1 MFVDIDFYVCRTK
14 LAPMTIYKS
23 LLEHGYFPKELPPN
37 FYTEQFAS
45 FATTVSGN
53 QVISGHHPT
62 DNYTECFTYQL
73 AQPHMARELRIPNP
87 ASFASLAEL
96 VSRRFSR
103 LLKLAGRS
111 KFARSRPVFATGRSR
126 AIRPMLLPTNLARER
141 AAVRA
146 GSSYLLKADI
156 SHFYPSLY
164 THAVGWAIDPR
175 LRLKAN
181 WNNPR
186 LLGKKID
193 QYLMNLDGKV
203 SQGIPI
209 GNDISFLLS
218 EIVLADVDS
227 RLRSK
232 VAGSFRWFDDYE
244 FASAT
249 RDGAEK
255 LLKKLRTELGR
266 YRLRLNSA
274 KTQILKLPATS
285 QDAWV
290 DQIRQAGQ
298 VQFRT
303 PNEVVRYFDVAFT
316 LHGEFPNA
324 PVLLQAVGTLFKVT
338 KPRPEIARI
347 AESCLTQT
355 VLAEPGSAQK
365 VFALLS
371 FWRLNGLTLNSHLL
385 TETINEIVLRHQA
398 GGFSS
403 DLAWALFFC
412 LEHRYQLSARA
423 SRVLSEFN
431 DDCIAIQALH
441 MHAEGLLPKGFSTKQ
456 ISKALSNADLDREH
470 WLLAYESVRHGFL
483 TTASAAV
490 QSNTLFSELLT
501 SKVTFYRK
509 TVPSYASIIHPG
521 GAPSWFVREWFDS
534 LRAKRK
540 RKERGARVVDL
551 IGKDIKELKISAV
564 KVDDAIRK
572 LLNKSQPSLEIQAG
586 EGTAEATY
594 GE

>member
-1 MFVDIDFYVCRTK
+1 
-14 LAPMTIYKS
+14 MTIYKS
-23 LLEHGYFPKELPPN
+23 LLERGYFPKELPPN
-37 FYTEQFAS
+37 FYTEQFAV
-45 FATTVSGN
+45 FAAGVHGSQFVSGY
-53 QVISGHHPT
+53 QPAH
-62 DNYTECFTYQL
+62 NYTECITYQL

-87 ASFASLAEL
+87 ASFAKLAEL
-96 VSRRFSR
+96 VSLRFGR
-103 LLKLAGRS
+103 LLKLAARS
-111 KFARSRPVFATGRSR
+111 KFARSRPIFATGRSR
-126 AIRPMLLPTNLARER
+126 AVRPMLMPANLARER
-141 AAVRA
+141 AAIRA

-181 WNNPR
+181 WNNSR

-218 EIVLADVDS
+218 EIVLADVDR

-232 VAGSFRWFDDYE
+232 ATSSFRWFDDYE
-244 FASAT
+244 FASTT

-255 LLKKLRTELGR
+255 ILKKLKIELGR

-274 KTQILKLPATS
+274 KTQILELPTVA
-285 QDAWV
+285 QDAWL
-290 DQIRQAGQ
+290 DKLREAGR
-298 VQFRT
+298 VQFGT

-316 LHGEFPNA
+316 LHGEFPSA
-324 PVLLQAVGTLFKVT
+324 PVLLQAVGTLFKIT
-338 KPRPEIARI
+338 RPRPEVARI

-371 FWRLNGLTLNSHLL
+371 FWRLNGLKINSDLV

-403 DLAWALFFC
+403 DVAWALFFC
-412 LEHRYQLSARA
+412 LEHGCELNARA
-423 SRVLSEFN
+423 GRVLSEFS
-431 DDCIAIQALH
+431 DDCIALQALH
-441 MHAEGLLPKGFSTKQ
+441 MSAEGLLPRGFSTKQ
-456 ISKALSNADLDREH
+456 ISKVLSNADLDREH

-483 TTASAAV
+483 TTATTAV
-490 QSNTLFSELLT
+490 QSNALFSELLT
-501 SKVTFYRK
+501 RKVTFYRK

-521 GAPSWFVREWFDS
+521 SAPSWFVRKWFDRV
-534 LRAKRK
+534 RAKKK
-540 RKERGARVVDL
+540 RMRRDDRVADL
-551 IGKDIKELKISAV
+551 IRKDIEALKISPV

-572 LLNKSQPSLEIQAG
+572 LLNKSEPSLENQST
-586 EGTAEATY
+586 EVAEDSTY
-594 GE
+594 GQ